1 MNLDLWLQ
9 ESEKIA
15 TSEVFSRL
23 QFKVGHPVEQSLQVN
38 EKKLMRN
45 LERLQEVT
53 LRLRCS
59 EREVSLTGAESSQE
73 KGAFP
78 GFSSK

>member
-38 EKKLMRN
+38 EKKID
-45 LERLQEVT
+45 
-53 LRLRCS
+53 
-59 EREVSLTGAESSQE
+59 E
-73 KGAFP
+73 KPEKA
-78 GFSSK
+78 SKSDS